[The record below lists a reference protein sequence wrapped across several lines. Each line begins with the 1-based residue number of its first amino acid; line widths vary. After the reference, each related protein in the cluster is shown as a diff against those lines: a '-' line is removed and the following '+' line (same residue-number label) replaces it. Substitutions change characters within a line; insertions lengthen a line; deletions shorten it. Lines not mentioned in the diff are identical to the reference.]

1 MHTISNSVRVLQR
14 MREAAGN
21 PSYARIAEGVNGLP
35 SESTIGRM
43 FRGEVIPS
51 IENVRVVVEW
61 LRGSLGEYID
71 ARVADGFD
79 LNETIGE
86 GPVPPKDFRQ
96 VASAADL
103 NRSVETFVN
112 ALNEQNKIYTLHTQT
127 RNDAFNR
134 ALDTMREG
142 HDNTIRVLKEKHGNT
157 IKELKD
163 AHDKEIE
170 AITRAHVREIA
181 SKDRWITLLAFLS
194 VLCVAGMIIMMVAAI
209 HSPHFALFG
218 AI

>member
-1 MHTISNSVRVLQR
+1 MHTISKSVRVLQR

-61 LRGSLGEYID
+61 LRGNLSEYID

-79 LNETIGE
+79 LEETIGE
-86 GPVPPKDFRQ
+86 GPVQPKDFRQ
-96 VASAADL
+96 VASSADL

-112 ALNEQNKIYTLHTQT
+112 ALNEQNKIYTLHMQT
-127 RNDAFNR
+127 RNDTFNR
-134 ALDTMREG
+134 ALETMREG
-142 HDNTIRVLKEKHGNT
+142 HDNTIRVLKEKHSVT
-157 IKELKD
+157 IKEIKEEHNAEIRNMTE
-163 AHDKEIE
+163 AHK
-170 AITRAHVREIA
+170 REIKT
-181 SKDRWITLLAFLS
+181 KDHWITLLAFLCA
-194 VLCVAGMIIMMVAAI
+194 LCVSAMIIMMVAAI
-209 HSPHFALFG
+209 RNPAVNLFG
-218 AI
+218 

>member
-51 IENVRVVVEW
+51 VENVRVVVEW

-86 GPVPPKDFRQ
+86 GPVPPKDFRR

-112 ALNEQNKIYTLHTQT
+112 ALNEQNRIYTIHTET

-134 ALDTMREG
+134 ALETMREG
-142 HDNTIRVLKEKHGNT
+142 HDNTIRVLKEKHSNT
-157 IKELKD
+157 IKEIKD
-163 AHDKEIE
+163 EHVREIE
-170 AITRAHVREIA
+170 TITRAHAREIA
-181 SKDRWITLLAFLS
+181 SKDRWITLLAILAI
-194 VLCVAGMIIMMVAAI
+194 LCVAAMFVMMIAAI
-209 HSPHFALFG
+209 RNPAVNLFG
-218 AI
+218 T

>member
-1 MHTISNSVRVLQR
+1 MNTISNSVRVLQR

-43 FRGEVIPS
+43 FRGEVIPA

-61 LRGSLGEYID
+61 LRGNLAEYIE
-71 ARVADGFD
+71 ARIADGFD

-112 ALNEQNKIYTLHTQT
+112 ALNEQNKIYTIHTQT

-134 ALDTMREG
+134 ALETMREG
-142 HDNTIRVLKEKHGNT
+142 HDNTIRVLKEKHSNT
-157 IKELKD
+157 IKEIKD
-163 AHDKEIE
+163 EHDKEIE
-170 AITRAHVREIA
+170 SLTRAHVREIA

-194 VLCVAGMIIMMVAAI
+194 VMCVVAMIIMMIAAI
-209 HSPHFALFG
+209 RNPAVNLFG
-218 AI
+218 T

>member
-1 MHTISNSVRVLQR
+1 MNTISNSVRVLQR

-43 FRGEVIPS
+43 FRGEVIPA

-61 LRGSLGEYID
+61 LRGNLAEYID
-71 ARVADGFD
+71 ARIADGFD

-96 VASAADL
+96 VASSADL

-112 ALNEQNKIYTLHTQT
+112 ALNEQNRIYAIHTQT

-134 ALDTMREG
+134 ALETMREG
-142 HDNTIRVLKEKHGNT
+142 HDNTIRVLKEKHSNT
-157 IKELKD
+157 IKEIKNE
-163 AHDKEIE
+163 HDKEIE
-170 AITRAHVREIA
+170 SLTRAHVREIA
-181 SKDRWITLLAFLS
+181 SKDRWITLLAILAI
-194 VLCVAGMIIMMVAAI
+194 LCVSALIIMMIAAI
-209 HSPHFALFG
+209 RNPAVNLFG
-218 AI
+218 T

>member
-43 FRGEVIPS
+43 FRGEVVPAL
-51 IENVRVVVEW
+51 ENVRVVIEW
-61 LRGSLGEYID
+61 LRGDLNEYIE

-79 LNETIGE
+79 LNETIGD
-86 GPVPPKDFRQ
+86 GPVAPKDLRQ

-103 NRSVETFVN
+103 NRSVDVFVN
-112 ALNEQNKIYTLHTQT
+112 ALNEQNRIYTQNAQT
-127 RNDAFNR
+127 RNDMFNR
-134 ALDTMREG
+134 ALETMREG

-157 IKELKD
+157 IKELKEE
-163 AHDKEIE
+163 HRNEINT
-170 AITRAHVREIA
+170 ITQAHVREVR
-181 SKDRWITLLAFLS
+181 SKDRWITLLAILA
-194 VLCVAGMIIMMVAAI
+194 VLCVTAMIIMMVAAI
-209 HSPHFALFG
+209 RNPAVNLFG
-218 AI
+218 T